1 MGLTSTN
8 VPEVAAPRLT
18 DEVVEVAETDPVEA
32 ETAALVDKA
41 VSAVSETF
49 TGADS
54 AELIVTLEPVE
65 VIEILPPVVVKEAPV
80 LVKAADPESVIS
92 PVALMGPVGAIEVPP
107 VMRTV
112 PAEAV
117 RDPAPP

>member
-41 VSAVSETF
+41 VLAVSETF

-54 AELIVTLEPVE
+54 AALIVTLEPVE

-80 LVKAADPESVIS
+80 LVKAVDPESVMS

-112 PAEAV
+112 PTEAV